1 MAAVTLPGIGLSGDW
16 SYLDANW
23 HTGVNSNW
31 RKLTVLSN
39 TTVGGRV
46 PTIPSSPTDGMSVI
60 LTSSPNQNSIATY
73 FAGSWFY
80 VAPVKGCRAFDSASE
95 TFYYFSGE
103 EWVPEIDI
111 AALASGMTLIAV
123 ASGAGNPSVIDFTS
137 GIDSTYKNYKLV
149 FERLRTSVSTDL
161 NLRTRD
167 TGSSSFD
174 TSNYQFN
181 RQDINS
187 VGNTPSSSMS
197 AAYSAS
203 AIKISSVA
211 PANASAGFS
220 GEIDIFGA
228 STSDRTAGIVFRTGW
243 MNESTNSVGSSY
255 GSGSQKVASGTS
267 IMGLRLFPASGAF
280 TEGNAYLYGMRKEV

>member
-1 MAAVTLPGIGLSGDW
+1 MTAVTLPGIGLTGDW
-16 SYLDANW
+16 AYLDANW

-31 RKLTVLSN
+31 RKMTVLSN
-39 TTVGGRV
+39 TSVWDRV
-46 PTIPSSPTDGMSVI
+46 PTVPSSPSEGMSVI

-73 FAGSWFY
+73 FSGSWFY
-80 VAPVKGCRAFDSASE
+80 ITPTRGCRAFDAASNK
-95 TFYYFSGE
+95 FYYFSGTD
-103 EWVPEIDI
+103 WVPEIDM
-111 AALASGMTLIAV
+111 ALLAPGMTLIAA

-137 GIDSTYKNYKLV
+137 GMDSTYNNYKLV
-149 FERLRTSVSTDL
+149 IERLRVSASTDL

-187 VGNTPSSSMS
+187 VGNAPSSSLS

-203 AIKISSVA
+203 AITISSVA
-211 PANASAGFS
+211 PANASAGLS

-228 STSDRTAGIVFRTGW
+228 STSDRNAGILFRTGW
-243 MNESTNSVGSSY
+243 ANTSTNSAGSSY

-267 IMGLRLFPASGAF
+267 IMGLRLFPASGTF